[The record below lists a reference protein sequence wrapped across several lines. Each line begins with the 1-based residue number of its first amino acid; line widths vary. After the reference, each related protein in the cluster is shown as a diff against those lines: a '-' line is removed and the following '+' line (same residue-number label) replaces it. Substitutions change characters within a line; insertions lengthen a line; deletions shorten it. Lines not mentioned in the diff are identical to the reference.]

1 MLNEKAKLPP
11 LGNDQL
17 CQAGGGGA
25 VSIFSAGPGTQH
37 GDHSYSDVVIIVM
50 AYHRK
55 LEKSSIQDFS

>member
-1 MLNEKAKLPP
+1 MISSVRL
-11 LGNDQL
+11 
-17 CQAGGGGA
+17 GGGGA